1 MSSTSRPGRVTDRRS
16 PNPRQTISRLQEEWR
31 ALSTRPDLLVTA
43 RQWPLLIEPIGA
55 EPTGTGASAHHS
67 GPRRPFEGTESGRA
81 ADQPLRSLDEV
92 LVATGYRPPSFG
104 PTVDAVSTAQ
114 HGRDSREAACAA
126 AARDGEWQVDSPDAA
141 EPDDRAAPCDAA
153 DSVLL
158 ALVTI
163 AGSDELAARVVLQRL
178 LPGLSAIAR
187 RHGRCMEEHLLA
199 FDELLSV
206 AWWVIRR
213 FPVERRRRHIAASLL
228 RDCEHQAFRREH
240 RRLLVHEY
248 TPPELLD
255 RAIELDTVDQEPL
268 LEVLELIGEARMH
281 HLHDGDLEL
290 LGALLGAGL
299 LREAA
304 AELRVSVRT
313 VRNHRNAVVHRL
325 RAALA
330 A

>member
-1 MSSTSRPGRVTDRRS
+1 M
-16 PNPRQTISRLQEEWR
+16 
-31 ALSTRPDLLVTA
+31 ATRPDVLAAARHWPLVTELDGVGIT
-43 RQWPLLIEPIGA
+43 RDDSPVVHG
-55 EPTGTGASAHHS
+55 SS
-67 GPRRPFEGTESGRA
+67 GLPVGRA
-81 ADQPLRSLDEV
+81 GPGGARSQPLRSLDEV
-92 LVATGYRPPSFG
+92 LVATGFRPPNQGSSVNARLAGELRRDQRDGARG
-104 PTVDAVSTAQ
+104 PAACTSDPRQ
-114 HGRDSREAACAA
+114 GRDAPAAS
-126 AARDGEWQVDSPDAA
+126 ARARPIDGPDGVD
-141 EPDDRAAPCDAA
+141 PDDHAGPCDAA

-199 FDELLSV
+199 FDDLLSV

-228 RDCEHQAFRREH
+228 RDCEHQAFRREG

-248 TPPELLD
+248 MQPELLD
-255 RAIELDTVDQEPL
+255 RAVELDAVDQEPL
-268 LEVLELIGEARMH
+268 LEVLELIGEARLH

-290 LGALLGAGL
+290 LGVLLGAGL
-299 LREAA
+299 LRDAA

-313 VRNHRNAVVHRL
+313 VRNHRDAVVHRL